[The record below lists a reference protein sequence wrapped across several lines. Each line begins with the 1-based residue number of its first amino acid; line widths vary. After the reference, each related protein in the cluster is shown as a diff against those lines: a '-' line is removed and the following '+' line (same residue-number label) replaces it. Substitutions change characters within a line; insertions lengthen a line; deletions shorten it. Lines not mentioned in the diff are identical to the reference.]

1 MDGLGRFVRAQAQP
15 QAGLDDAIGEL
26 RDGAKRGHWIWYVF
40 PQLAG
45 LGMSAMAR
53 EFGLA
58 GRDEAE
64 AYLQHDGLRDGYARA
79 VEAVAGR
86 MRQPHPPRLDDLMG
100 SRIDVLKL
108 VSSLTLFEWV
118 AQAAAARGGNAEMT
132 ALAERIGEVLAVA
145 EAQGY
150 ERCAFTLTQLTEG

>member
-1 MDGLGRFVRAQAQP
+1 
-15 QAGLDDAIGEL
+15 
-26 RDGAKRGHWIWYVF
+26 
-40 PQLAG
+40 
-45 LGMSAMAR
+45 
-53 EFGLA
+53 
-58 GRDEAE
+58 
-64 AYLQHDGLRDGYARA
+64 
-79 VEAVAGR
+79 